1 MSGIDWEEILGVEGD
16 EMQDAYDEL
25 VAEESERWDDDDE

>member
-25 VAEESERWDDDDE
+25 VEEESELLDDDED